1 MDDNNTILLK
11 FADKIKK
18 ERLKR
23 NLSQENFAELI
34 GFHRTYVGMLER
46 AERSIT
52 LTNLEKIANALN
64 IQPKSL
70 LDFDDEA
77 Q

>member
-1 MDDNNTILLK
+1 MEERTAILLR

-18 ERLKR
+18 ERQKR

-46 AERSIT
+46 AERNIT
-52 LTNLEKIANALN
+52 LTNLEKIALALN
-64 IQPKSL
+64 IEPKNL
-70 LDFDDEA
+70 LNFDDEA